1 MHQIDTERNQMVVL
15 LRLESVV
22 KTAESLAIEV
32 VFSSVL
38 LDTRHFTLSLKNNL
52 RTLAK
57 HSLAFDVIW
66 MNIIRNFLFWVRHH
80 PVEGLNPI
88 LIVLP
93 EIRHEVI
100 SVLIQLIVISPAIIY
115 EHS

>member
-1 MHQIDTERNQMVVL
+1 MHQIDTKRNQMILL

-32 VFSSVL
+32 VFSTEL
-38 LDTRHFTLSLKNNL
+38 LDTRNLTLPLKNNL

-66 MNIIRNFLFWVRHH
+66 MNIIRYFLFWVRHC
-80 PVEGLNPI
+80 PVESLNTI

-93 EIRHEVI
+93 EIRHEFI